1 MAIKNICGAGKMDS
15 YRKKGNIYDMV
26 WILAAAKTWNMLPD
40 GYQPNWLPRCMT
52 LCNHNG

>member
-1 MAIKNICGAGKMDS
+1 MNVHPMAIKNICGAGKMDG

-40 GYQPNWLPRCMT
+40 GYQKRL
-52 LCNHNG
+52 